1 MKTINY
7 YTSDHT
13 SIGSEKTGK
22 FPHVLK
28 FAFITIIAIVFSSCN
43 DSEMAKQLNGSWDC
57 DMEMKDDEGNPYTQN
72 RTLTFNYLEDATGF
86 GGNFTEKNITNL
98 SGTEDDIELNCTV
111 TSTINGKYEVIAGDL
126 WLTYNLSS
134 LDVSVSNVNYD
145 LSDDADFFS
154 ALSYLGN
161 ALPSAMLGQEIVDK
175 KELVK
180 EIRRSCYQELYRNYE
195 SNNDD
200 GNGACL
206 EELKITNDAM
216 SCKTAD
222 SGIVTLYRVQ

>member
-145 LSDDADFFS
+145 LSDDADFFFR
-154 ALSYLGN
+154 AQLSRKRFTQRN
-161 ALPSAMLGQEIVDK
+161 AWPG
-175 KELVK
+175 
-180 EIRRSCYQELYRNYE
+180 
-195 SNNDD
+195 
-200 GNGACL
+200 
-206 EELKITNDAM
+206 
-216 SCKTAD
+216 D
-222 SGIVTLYRVQ
+222 SGQKRACQRNQTFLLSRIIS